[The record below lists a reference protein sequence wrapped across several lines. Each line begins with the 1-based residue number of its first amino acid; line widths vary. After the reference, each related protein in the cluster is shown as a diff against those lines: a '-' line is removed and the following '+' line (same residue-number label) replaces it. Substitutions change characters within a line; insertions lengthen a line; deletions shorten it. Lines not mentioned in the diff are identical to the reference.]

1 MNKPRFSQEI
11 FTIPYDSLPAKDE
24 NGPDIINDTISYFE
38 SMKDAFLSHLSHYYS
53 VIPSQQSEQ
62 GFCSSLSDTFV
73 QFIKLLCQLPDPFI
87 PRDLFQLYSESPS
100 LSSAQQVVV
109 NLPSNK
115 RTLFNRFI
123 HLLRDIST
131 KSIYPL
137 ELDRILG
144 SAFVHQNTY
153 DFFAFL
159 TKQNTSALS
168 FPFSQMKSF
177 LPEEPANL
185 YPEVEVEELADYTK
199 VNVEV
204 PPEMLIAPSQTV
216 AEQLAQLYNNTKIQA
231 RSYGLTDEILEN
243 VDNISIK
250 EAEKYR
256 SELKSILLQFE
267 RDIAILIKRKPVKS
281 DKKPL
286 SSLYRIHMILRN
298 KCRVQSQR
306 DELII
311 EKKKLQRE
319 LNDYR
324 TEFEEK
330 YGRKISSATD
340 KAPIAAKYQRY
351 KEIKEELAKLANKS
365 SH

>member
-1 MNKPRFSQEI
+1 MDSASFPAEI
-11 FTIPYDSLPAKDE
+11 FTIPYDSLPSKDE
-24 NGPDIINDTISYFE
+24 NGPDIINNTISFFE
-38 SMKDAFLSHLSHYYS
+38 SHKEAFLNHLSHYYS
-53 VIPSQQSEQ
+53 VVPIQQIESNH
-62 GFCSSLSDTFV
+62 FPNLSDTFV
-73 QFIKLLCQLPDPFI
+73 HFIKLLCQLPDPFL
-87 PRDLFQLYSESPS
+87 PRNLIQLYSESPS
-100 LSSAQQVVV
+100 LTSAQQVVV
-109 NLPSNK
+109 SLPLNK
-115 RTLFNRFI
+115 RNPFNRFI
-123 HLLRDIST
+123 HLLRDIT
-131 KSIYPL
+131 AHSIYPL

-144 SAFVHQNTY
+144 SAFAHSQTY
-153 DFFAFL
+153 NFFDFL
-159 TKQNTSALS
+159 TKQNTSALC
-168 FPFSQMKSF
+168 FPFSSFKSF
-177 LPEEPANL
+177 LPEEPPNL
-185 YPEVEVEELADYTK
+185 YPEIENSDAFDYTK

-204 PPEMLIAPSQTV
+204 PAEMLIAPSQSI
-216 AEQLAQLYNNTKIQA
+216 AEQLAQLYNNTKLQA
-231 RSYGLTDEILEN
+231 RSYGLTDEILDS
-243 VDNISIK
+243 VDSITIK

-267 RDIAILIKRKPVKS
+267 RDIATIIKRKPVKS

-324 TEFEEK
+324 AEFEEK
-330 YGRKISSATD
+330 YGRKISSAAD

-351 KEIKEELAKLANKS
+351 KEIKEELARIASKS